1 MTSVMRRV
9 SAGAIGLAAVATSAT
24 LVSAA
29 PAGAATHSTTTNSTT
44 AARPMWSSSLRWPTV
59 RPGTAGERV
68 FAIQYLLQA
77 RGYHLRAD
85 GRFGAV
91 TARDVRSFQ
100 RSRGIGPS
108 GHVGP
113 QTWPRLIITVQR
125 GNSGSAVRAVQH
137 SLRFAYGFRF
147 QGVNGFFGRATQTRV
162 FLFQR
167 NSRLRAD
174 GVVGSNTWKTMVV
187 FEH

>member
-1 MTSVMRRV
+1 
-9 SAGAIGLAAVATSAT
+9 
-24 LVSAA
+24 
-29 PAGAATHSTTTNSTT
+29 
-44 AARPMWSSSLRWPTV
+44 MWSTSLRWPTV
-59 RPGTAGERV
+59 HPGAVGERV

-85 GRFGAV
+85 GRFGPA
-91 TARDVRSFQ
+91 TTRDVRSFQ

-108 GHVGP
+108 GHVGQ
-113 QTWPRLIITVQR
+113 QTWPRLIITVRR

-167 NSRLRAD
+167 NSNLRAD
-174 GVVGSNTWKTMVV
+174 GVVGNNTWKTMVV
-187 FEH
+187 FER